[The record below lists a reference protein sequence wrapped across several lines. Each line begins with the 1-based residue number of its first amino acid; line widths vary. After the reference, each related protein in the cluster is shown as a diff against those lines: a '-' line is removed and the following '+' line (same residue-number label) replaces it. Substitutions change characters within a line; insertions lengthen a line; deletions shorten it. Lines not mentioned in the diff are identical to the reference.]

1 MLAVEDQ
8 QIRAALDQH
17 WAASV
22 AGDLER
28 EHDIYDDHV
37 VVDYPPSREHIVSRR
52 NIQDL
57 RGHHPSKP
65 AGFTIRR
72 ITGNGDLWITEYVII
87 YDGRPVPT
95 VSIMEFRDG
104 KVIHETQ
111 YFTEPF
117 EPPAWRARRVE
128 RMI

>member
-1 MLAVEDQ
+1 MLAIEDQ
-8 QIRAALDQH
+8 QIQAALDQH
-17 WAASV
+17 WATSA

-37 VVDYPPSREHIVSRR
+37 VVDYPQSRERIISRR
-52 NIQDL
+52 KIQAL
-57 RGHHPSKP
+57 HGHHPSKP
-65 AGFTIRR
+65 TGFTIRR
-72 ITGNGDLWITEYVII
+72 IIGNGDLWITEYVII

-95 VSIMEFRDG
+95 VSIMGFCDG
-104 KVIHETQ
+104 KVIHEIQ

-117 EPPAWRARRVE
+117 EPPAWRARWIE

>member
-1 MLAVEDQ
+1 MEDQ

-17 WAASV
+17 WSAS
-22 AGDLER
+22 ATGDLEK
-28 EHDIYDDHV
+28 EHDIYHDDV
-37 VVDYPPSREHIVSRR
+37 VVDYPQSRERIYGRHD
-52 NIQDL
+52 IQAV

-72 ITGNGDLWITEYVII
+72 IIGNGDLWITECVII
-87 YDGRPVPT
+87 YDERPVPT

-111 YFTEPF
+111 YFAEPF
-117 EPPAWRARRVE
+117 EPPAWRARWVE

>member
-1 MLAVEDQ
+1 MLAMEDQ
-8 QIRAALDQH
+8 QIPAALDQH
-17 WAASV
+17 WAASA

-28 EHDIYDDHV
+28 EHDIYDDDV
-37 VVDYPPSREHIVSRR
+37 VVDYPQSRERIVSRR
-52 NIQDL
+52 NIQAL

-72 ITGNGDLWITEYVII
+72 IIGNGDLWITEYVII
-87 YDGRPVPT
+87 YDGRPVLT

-104 KVIHETQ
+104 KVIRETQ
-111 YFTEPF
+111 YFAEPF
-117 EPPAWRARRVE
+117 EPPAWRARWVE